1 MFLPLFYMD
10 NLLQSQCHLLI
21 WCIGMHC
28 PQSLR
33 HILHCQMILSNPT
46 AVVHWGKP
54 VYQSYESVVPPENQS
69 YNKIIVIIIRLHKFD
84 TSVWLKRMHLNKN
97 DRLRNSVSSAK
108 QNKQIKCKG
117 AGGVTYRA
125 EGPTG
130 TALTLRRKLKQPII
144 IWKIS
149 LIRKTIWKNISFS
162 FVCLLFSLQ
171 EKISLLWGR
180 NHFW

>member
-1 MFLPLFYMD
+1 
-10 NLLQSQCHLLI
+10 
-21 WCIGMHC
+21 MHC

-33 HILHCQMILSNPT
+33 HNLHCQMTRSSPT
-46 AVVHWGKP
+46 AVVHWGNP

-69 YNKIIVIIIRLHKFD
+69 YNKNIVIIIWLHKFD

-117 AGGVTYRA
+117 AGGVTHRA